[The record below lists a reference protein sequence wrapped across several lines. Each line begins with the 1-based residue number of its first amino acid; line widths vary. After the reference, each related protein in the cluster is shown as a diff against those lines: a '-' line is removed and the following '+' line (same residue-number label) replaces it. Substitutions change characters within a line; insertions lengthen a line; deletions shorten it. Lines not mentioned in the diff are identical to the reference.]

1 MTRCVEATLHTLK
14 HKGRAASSLHKV
26 GRCCEVVF
34 SYDGSVS
41 QIQHTQSIKQNNL
54 ETAFGRGIS
63 HFLTASQ
70 SGKTTD
76 GHQGSLL
83 VKILLNSRKS
93 TLAMPHSATMS
104 HYTNLKVLFNLYI
117 YLLNCFSFP
126 FVLMPFLLVVP
137 RKHPKYAFLGILRT
151 L

>member
-14 HKGRAASSLHKV
+14 HKGRAASSLHSVGVLGRAASSLHKV
-26 GRCCEVVF
+26 GRCCEVAF
-34 SYDGSVS
+34 SCDGSGS
-41 QIQHTQSIKQNNL
+41 QIHHTQNIKQNNL

-83 VKILLNSRKS
+83 VKILLNSRES
-93 TLAMPHSATMS
+93 SLLTQCLAMPHSATMS
-104 HYTNLKVLFNLYI
+104 HYTNLKVLSNYK
-117 YLLNCFSFP
+117 YPSST
-126 FVLMPFLLVVP
+126 VL
-137 RKHPKYAFLGILRT
+137 AFL
-151 L
+151 

>member
-14 HKGRAASSLHKV
+14 RKGRAASSLHKV

-34 SYDGSVS
+34 SYDGSGS
-41 QIQHTQSIKQNNL
+41 QIQRTQSIKQNNL

-83 VKILLNSRKS
+83 VKILLNSKKS
-93 TLAMPHSATMS
+93 TQCLTMPHYATMS
-104 HYTNLKVLFNLYI
+104 ALHKSENYKYTSSNDLT
-117 YLLNCFSFP
+117 
-126 FVLMPFLLVVP
+126 FLL
-137 RKHPKYAFLGILRT
+137 Y
-151 L
+151 